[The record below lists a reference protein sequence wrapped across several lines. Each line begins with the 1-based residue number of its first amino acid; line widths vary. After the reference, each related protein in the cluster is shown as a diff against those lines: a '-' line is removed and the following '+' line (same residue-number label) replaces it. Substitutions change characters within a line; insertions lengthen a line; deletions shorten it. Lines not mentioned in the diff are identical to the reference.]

1 MKEWLLDRTTLIW
14 LLLMLATSLSWF
26 LGANHSQAVLNATA
40 SVSIILIA
48 FLKVCLV
55 MGDFM
60 EVRSAPRLLR
70 ILCGTWIAVLC
81 TSMLALYFSALL
93 RA

>member
-14 LLLMLATSLSWF
+14 LLLMLATSFSWF
-26 LGANHSQAVLNATA
+26 LGANHSQALLNATA

-48 FLKVCLV
+48 FLKVYLV
-55 MGDFM
+55 MNDFM

-70 ILCGTWIAVLC
+70 ILCSAWMAVLC
-81 TSMLALYFSALL
+81 ASILMLYFSALP
-93 RA
+93 RT